1 MLIIEI
7 TVLLKI
13 EPRKGLIRN
22 YLHCILIIFQKQK
35 KKISNLLQ
43 KICHEFRPLVV
54 EEADLTIVVAHK
66 VEDTLDIEDLE
77 LELHFLQDV
86 ETNGEL
92 HFLQDVETNGLKP

>member
-1 MLIIEI
+1 M
-7 TVLLKI
+7 
-13 EPRKGLIRN
+13 
-22 YLHCILIIFQKQK
+22 
-35 KKISNLLQ
+35 
-43 KICHEFRPLVV
+43 
-54 EEADLTIVVAHK
+54 EEADLAIVVAHK